1 MSFFLVASFG
11 FCLDRFDRLD
21 GYDGLDRYDRF
32 GSLARLDASVWSGWL
47 ANSLNSW

>member
-1 MSFFLVASFG
+1 VVSFG

-32 GSLARLDASVWSGWL
+32 GSLARLDASV
-47 ANSLNSW
+47 